1 MSIEIQIADLTKDND
16 ELNMENFGQERHLDE
31 LINKTIE
38 LTNKIND
45 LEKAIQELN
54 SRLSRLNLK

>member
-1 MSIEIQIADLTKDND
+1 MSIEIQLADLTKDND
-16 ELNMENFGQERHLDE
+16 ELKMENFEQERHLDE

-38 LTNKIND
+38 LTNKNND